1 MIAPIDVI
9 LPTFNGALYLREQ
22 VASIAQQTLRPARLL
37 LRDDG
42 SSDETCKIIREL
54 AEEYGAWIEILPA
67 QGNLGCTANV
77 SCLLEATSAPYVA
90 LADQDDVWL
99 PEKLEVSYREMCSVE
114 SRRGSELSLIH
125 I

>member
-1 MIAPIDVI
+1 MGLVAVVMTAPIDVI

-42 SSDETCKIIREL
+42 SSDGTCQIIREL

-67 QGNLGCTANV
+67 QGNLGMCRQCELFAGGHV
-77 SCLLEATSAPYVA
+77 S
-90 LADQDDVWL
+90 
-99 PEKLEVSYREMCSVE
+99 
-114 SRRGSELSLIH
+114 SLCRFG
-125 I
+125 